1 MKLLARLFGRG
12 AIEPP
17 PYPATEEILIYLK
30 LSDEQI
36 GTARERQAIAALQDR
51 LIRAVQARSA
61 GEFEDLAFAEGF
73 GTLCFTGPSAD
84 LLADAVLAL
93 TRNHQSRRGSYLLKS
108 YGEDG
113 VREQSIVL
121 GRASESAADPR
132 PIA

>member
-1 MKLLARLFGRG
+1 MKLLERVFGRDG
-12 AIEPP
+12 IEPP
-17 PYPATEEILIYLK
+17 PYPATQEILICLK

-36 GTARERQAIAALQDR
+36 GSAGERQMIVALQDR

-61 GEFEDLAFAEGF
+61 GEFEELAFAEGF
-73 GTLCFTGPSAD
+73 GTLSFSGPSAD
-84 LLADAVLAL
+84 RLAEAVLPL
-93 TRNHQSRRGSYLLKS
+93 TSTHQSRRGSYLLKS
-108 YGEDG
+108 YGEGG

>member
-1 MKLLARLFGRG
+1 MKLLARLFDRD

-17 PYPATEEILIYLK
+17 PYPATQEILICLK

-84 LLADAVLAL
+84 LPL
-93 TRNHQSRRGSYLLKS
+93 TRTHQSRCGSYLLKR
-108 YGEDG
+108 YGEGG

-121 GRASESAADPR
+121 GRAGESAADPR